1 MISNATLNN
10 IYHTFG
16 TAILNHFRCSDHLG
30 LDLKLISVSQ
40 NMPM

>member
-16 TAILNHFRCSDHLG
+16 TAILGGHFESLPVLG
-30 LDLKLISVSQ
+30 SLGSRS
-40 NMPM
+40 